1 MSTQYRIP
9 VYQPWL
15 CGNEERYVLDC
26 LRSGWISSK
35 GQYIAAFEDRF
46 AEFIGVRHALS
57 VCNGTVALH
66 VALAALGI
74 GPGDE
79 VIVPT
84 FTYIAPVNAVVY
96 CGATPVFVDADPD
109 TWQLDPNDVYSRITP
124 KTKAIIVVHLYGHP
138 AEMNALTTLAQEHG
152 LFIVEDCAE
161 AFGATYQGKH
171 VGTFGDIATFSFY
184 GNKTITT
191 GEGGMVT
198 TNDDMLAERIRR
210 LKGQGLAPYR
220 EYWHDIIGYNYRMT
234 NVAAAIGLAQ
244 LENASLF
251 LDRKRTIAQRYRH
264 LLADTHL
271 VFQHESPEVQHS
283 WWMISVLAPTAQE
296 RDYLRQ
302 ALARHGIETRPTFYP
317 VHTMP
322 MYSHRYERHRVA
334 ESLGLRGINLPSY
347 PSLRDEQIEE
357 ICHVLRNA
365 LGQLTPSS
373 QGTISFSSER
383 VLP

>member
-109 TWQLDPNDVYSRITP
+109 TWQLDPNDVYRRITP

-296 RDYLRQ
+296 RDHLRQ

>member
-109 TWQLDPNDVYSRITP
+109 TWQLDPNDVYRRITP

-296 RDYLRQ
+296 RDHLRQ

-373 QGTISFSSER
+373 QGTISFSSEG

>member
-109 TWQLDPNDVYSRITP
+109 TWQLDPNDVYRRITP

>member
-1 MSTQYRIP
+1 MNTQYRIP

-35 GQYIAAFEDRF
+35 GYYIAAFEERF
-46 AEFIGVRHALS
+46 AEFIGVRHAIS

-96 CGATPVFVDADPD
+96 CGATPIFVDADPH
-109 TWQLDPNDVYSRITP
+109 TWQLDPNDVYRRITP

-138 AEMNALTTLAQEHG
+138 AEMSALTTLAREHG

-161 AFGATYQGKH
+161 AFGATYMGKH
-171 VGTFGDIATFSFY
+171 VGSFGDIATFSFY

-198 TNDDMLAERIRR
+198 TNDDMLAERVRR

-234 NVAAAIGLAQ
+234 NIAAAIGLAQ
-244 LENASLF
+244 LENAPLF
-251 LDRKRTIAQRYRH
+251 LDRKRKIAQQYRH

-271 VFQHESPEVQHS
+271 VFQHELPGVQHS
-283 WWMISVLAPTAQE
+283 WWMVSVLAPTAQE
-296 RDYLRQ
+296 RDLLRQ
-302 ALARHGIETRPTFYP
+302 VLAQHGVETRPTFYP

-322 MYSHRYERHRVA
+322 MYSQRYERHRVA

-347 PSLRDEQIEE
+347 PSLNDEQIEE
-357 ICHVLRNA
+357 ICIVLRNA
-365 LGQLTPSS
+365 LRQPTPSS
-373 QGTISFSSER
+373 HRTISFSSEG